1 MLTNMNTFP
10 CRRRVD
16 VFRHRS
22 DLSTAFD
29 ECISCCYRGM
39 NNDLE
44 MDEYDALE

>member
-1 MLTNMNTFP
+1 MLANVNAFP

-22 DLSTAFD
+22 NLSTAFD
-29 ECISCCYRGM
+29 KYISCCYRGM

-44 MDEYDALE
+44 MGEYDTLE